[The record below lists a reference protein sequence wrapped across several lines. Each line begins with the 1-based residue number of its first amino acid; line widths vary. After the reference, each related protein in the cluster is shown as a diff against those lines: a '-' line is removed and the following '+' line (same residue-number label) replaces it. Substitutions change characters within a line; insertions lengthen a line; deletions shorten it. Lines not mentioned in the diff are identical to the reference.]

1 MTHSTEGPTRP
12 PSGEKR
18 NWNELVSA
26 ASQHVEERREAS
38 AEFVY
43 ASPRSGR
50 RRFLLL
56 ASVILLGV
64 IGFDVYY
71 YVFSGKPSAEFEAVA
86 LQASL
91 YLAQQAVETTLEET
105 GSLPASLEEAGA
117 DEEGLSYSPSAA
129 GYTIT
134 ARGADQEFSYQR
146 GGDLTSLEA
155 AFQKLLAGEVK
166 P

>member
-1 MTHSTEGPTRP
+1 MTHSTEDPGRP
-12 PSGEKR
+12 PPEGKR
-18 NWNELVSA
+18 DWNELVKE
-26 ASQHVEERREAS
+26 ASLHVEERREAS
-38 AEFVY
+38 AEFIY
-43 ASPRSGR
+43 PSPRSGR
-50 RRFLLL
+50 RGFLTL

-71 YVFSGKPSAEFEAVA
+71 YAFSGRPSPEFEAVA

-91 YLAQQAVETTLEET
+91 FMAQQAVETSLEET

-129 GYTIT
+129 GYTLT
-134 ARGADQEFSYQR
+134 ARGADHEFSYQR

-155 AFQKLLAGEVK
+155 AFQKLLAGEVTR
-166 P
+166 